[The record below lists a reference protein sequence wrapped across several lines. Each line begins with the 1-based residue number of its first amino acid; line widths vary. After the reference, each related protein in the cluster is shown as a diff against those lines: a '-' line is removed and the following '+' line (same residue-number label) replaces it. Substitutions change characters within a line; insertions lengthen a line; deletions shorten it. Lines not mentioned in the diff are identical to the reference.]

1 MSIIQTK
8 KKRAEECALEKPHWA
23 LRLGLPPDNRGTRS
37 VTQSEQKPAKIPPF
51 APEFVKGVCDVLA
64 QTDFPGLSGSE
75 IDSLLQMVRVT
86 EREPGGNKR
95 ESLYITLY
103 NVQVRQQAGN
113 VVGGFIAK
121 AMSLS
126 RYAAQ
131 PARFTDLRDQLNE
144 FLIFHGY
151 SINED
156 GKLAAGTKASSM
168 SEGAALAGRLHT
180 ELMRRGCH
188 AELLRYCDEE
198 LINRSLFH
206 AMSEASKS
214 IPSRVRSI
222 TGLAGDGAVLFDGVF
237 GTNREHPLWS
247 INAHRSD
254 SEISEHRGFKNLLVG
269 VHGHF
274 RNPRAHSSRITRD
287 EVLVDFYDA
296 FSLFSYIHRRLD
308 SMNRL
313 LPEGG
318 N

>member
-1 MSIIQTK
+1 
-8 KKRAEECALEKPHWA
+8 
-23 LRLGLPPDNRGTRS
+23 
-37 VTQSEQKPAKIPPF
+37 
-51 APEFVKGVCDVLA
+51 
-64 QTDFPGLSGSE
+64 
-75 IDSLLQMVRVT
+75 MVRVQ
-86 EREPGGNKR
+86 EREPGSNKR

-121 AMSLS
+121 AMSPS
-126 RYAAQ
+126 KYAAQ

-144 FLIFHGY
+144 FLVYYGY
-151 SINED
+151 SVND
-156 GKLAAGTKASSM
+156 AGKLMAGTKASTI
-168 SEGAALAGRLHT
+168 SEGAARAGRLQT

-214 IPSRVRSI
+214 IPARVRGI
-222 TGLAGDGAVLFDGVF
+222 TGLAGDGAPLFDGVL

-269 VHGHF
+269 IHGHF
-274 RNPRAHSSRITRD
+274 RNPRAHSSRIAQD
-287 EVLVDFYDA
+287 EDLVDFYDA
-296 FSLFSYIHRRLD
+296 FSLFSYVHRRLD
-308 SMNRL
+308 SMNKL
-313 LPEGG
+313 VPQGG